1 MDREA
6 WNAAIHGVAK
16 SQTGLS
22 DWTEL
27 SMLIWHT
34 TKIITECVICIL
46 TFLVQFF
53 IERESYILTSDSSR
67 FALWF
72 VSNVPF
78 PPGLLLVPS
87 RWWLLRQSHAFRVIS
102 PSWINVTVSLE
113 GTWLRWTSDLI
124 IKASEMGTQS
134 KSINLFQGGYQIW
147 ELLMTISCCDK
158 ASGWPQNIIGVWRE
172 AEVGHNGESVTS
184 QMSSPFSCPWGPA
197 P

>member
-1 MDREA
+1 M
-6 WNAAIHGVAK
+6 
-16 SQTGLS
+16 
-22 DWTEL
+22 
-27 SMLIWHT
+27 
-34 TKIITECVICIL
+34 
-46 TFLVQFF
+46 
-53 IERESYILTSDSSR
+53 SDSSR

-72 VSNVPF
+72 VSNAPL

-102 PSWINVTVSLE
+102 PSWINMTESLE

-124 IKASEMGTQS
+124 IKASEMGPQS

-172 AEVGHNGESVTS
+172 AEVGHNGGGCHIRNVLPVLLSLR
-184 QMSSPFSCPWGPA
+184 SSPLGWPRICLSCISQSPYKNQCLGTQTPLFFILITFFCQSA
-197 P
+197 TIF